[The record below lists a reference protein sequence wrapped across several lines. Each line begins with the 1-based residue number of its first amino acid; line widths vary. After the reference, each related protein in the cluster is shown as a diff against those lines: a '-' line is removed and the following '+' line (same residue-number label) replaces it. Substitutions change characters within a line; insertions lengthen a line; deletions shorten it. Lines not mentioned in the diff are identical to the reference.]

1 LTATDTGSVGA
12 EVGVRFPGMDG
23 LRALA
28 ASGVLLVHVA
38 LISGYAFRQ
47 RDGIGPYLARAE
59 LGVALFFLISGF
71 LLYRPFVAAA
81 YDERPA
87 PALRRYAR
95 RRLLRIVP
103 AYWVALTVLAVV
115 LDVRDRHDISSLR
128 DVVVYYGFLQ
138 VYFEDT
144 ALGGIQQAWSL
155 CAEMAFYVALPGWA
169 WLLRKAGD
177 AVAGPDRPARRLALE
192 LGALG
197 ALYAFGMAYRYI
209 CVRDAGLA
217 TESLEH
223 RVNWLPA
230 NVDLFALG
238 MAVAVLQVHAARW
251 PAAAAGRVA
260 AALGRVG
267 GWWWVGAAVSYW
279 LVAEHTGLS
288 VGVGADTPGQWM
300 RRQVLYGST
309 ALFLL
314 LPAAFGPADRGLVRR
329 LLQSA
334 PFAAVGLVSYGVF
347 LWHEGVLDLYRTE
360 RGYVPFAGPFAPQL
374 AVTIVGT
381 ALLAVASWYA
391 VEKPALRH
399 K

>member
-1 LTATDTGSVGA
+1 MTATDTGSVGT
-12 EVGVRFPGMDG
+12 EVGLRFPAMDG

-81 YDERPA
+81 YDGRPG
-87 PALRRYAR
+87 PGLRRYAR

-155 CAEMAFYVALPGWA
+155 CAEMAFYVSLPGWA
-169 WLLRKAGD
+169 WLLRRAGR
-177 AVAGPDRPARRLALE
+177 AVGAPDRPERRLAVE
-192 LGALG
+192 LAALA
-197 ALYAFGMAYRYI
+197 ALYAFGLAYRWV

-217 TESLEH
+217 TESLEL

-238 MAVAVLQVHAARW
+238 MAVAVVQVHAARW
-251 PAAAAGRVA
+251 PSGGAGRVA
-260 AALGRVG
+260 AAAARIGGR
-267 GWWWVGAAVSYW
+267 WWLGAAISYW
-279 LVAEHTGLS
+279 LVAEHAGLS
-288 VGVGADTPGQWM
+288 VGVGADTPAQWM

-309 ALFLL
+309 ALCLL
-314 LPAAFGPADRGLVRR
+314 LPAAFGDPDRGLVRR
-329 LLQSA
+329 LLRSA
-334 PFAAVGLVSYGVF
+334 PVAAVGLVSYGVF
-347 LWHEGVLDLYRTE
+347 LWHEGVLDLYRTHE
-360 RGYVPFAGPFAPQL
+360 GYVPFAGPFLPQL
-374 AVTIVGT
+374 LVTIAGT
-381 ALLAVASWYA
+381 AVAAVASWYA